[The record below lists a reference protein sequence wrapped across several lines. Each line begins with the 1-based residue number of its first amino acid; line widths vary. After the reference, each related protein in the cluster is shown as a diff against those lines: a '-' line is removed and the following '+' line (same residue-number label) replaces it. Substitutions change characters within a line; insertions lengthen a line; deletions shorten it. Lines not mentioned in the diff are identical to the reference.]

1 MSNRFVHMVKG
12 YSLDADTA
20 NRERRREMKTYYLTL
35 SQTFPATHPRKG
47 EPTYFEEKLH
57 NSLLRNKGMN
67 VGYAL
72 TPSFAVPDGKQLKPH
87 TIRANYPFLAKRFEK
102 INAGEAVL
110 SVRQW
115 SGKPYR
121 SKMIE
126 ICRLTKEDGIGI
138 QKLKFASDRDGC
150 HNWWHFS
157 IDGRYCHYD
166 TKADY
171 VPNELAENDGL
182 SYKDWQDWFRNYDL
196 SQPLAIIHF
205 TKFRY

>member
-1 MSNRFVHMVKG
+1 
-12 YSLDADTA
+12 
-20 NRERRREMKTYYLTL
+20 MKTYYLTL
-35 SQTFPATHPRKG
+35 SQTFPAKHPRKG
-47 EPTYFEEKLH
+47 EPTDFRTKLL
-57 NSLLRNKGMN
+57 SARYRQEGGTL
-67 VGYAL
+67 YTA
-72 TPSFAVPDGKQLKPH
+72 SDGKCKLH
-87 TIRANYPFLAKRFEK
+87 TIRANYPFWAKRFEK

-126 ICRLTKEDGIGI
+126 IARLTKEDGIGI
-138 QKLKFASDRDGC
+138 QKLKFASDRDGQQC
-150 HNWWHFS
+150 WWNFS

-205 TKFRY
+205 TNFRY

>member
-1 MSNRFVHMVKG
+1 
-12 YSLDADTA
+12 
-20 NRERRREMKTYYLTL
+20 MKTYYLTL

-47 EPTYFEEKLH
+47 EPTDFRTKLL
-57 NSLLRNKGMN
+57 SARYRQEGGTL
-67 VGYAL
+67 YTA
-72 TPSFAVPDGKQLKPH
+72 SDGKCKLH
-87 TIRANYPFLAKRFEK
+87 TIRANYPFWAKRFEQ

-126 ICRLTKEDGIGI
+126 ICRLTKDDGIGI
-138 QKLKFASDRDGC
+138 QRLKFASDRDGQQC
-150 HNWWHFS
+150 WWNFS

-196 SQPLAIIHF
+196 SKPLAIIHF
-205 TKFRY
+205 TNFRY

>member
-1 MSNRFVHMVKG
+1 
-12 YSLDADTA
+12 
-20 NRERRREMKTYYLTL
+20 MKTYYLTI

-47 EPTYFEEKLH
+47 EPTGFVDKIQEALNYVKYFGIE
-57 NSLLRNKGMN
+57 GMQPTKR
-67 VGYAL
+67 A
-72 TPSFAVPDGKQLKPH
+72 KIH
-87 TIRANYPFLAKRFEK
+87 TIRGNYNRWNKIFEQ
-102 INAGEAVL
+102 IYAGEAFL
-110 SVRQW
+110 SLRVW

-126 ICRLTKEDGIGI
+126 IARLTKDDGIGI
-138 QKLKFASDRDGC
+138 QRLKFISDRDGC

-171 VPNELAENDGL
+171 VPNELAQNDGL

-196 SQPLAIIHF
+196 SKPLAIIHF
-205 TKFRY
+205 TNFRY